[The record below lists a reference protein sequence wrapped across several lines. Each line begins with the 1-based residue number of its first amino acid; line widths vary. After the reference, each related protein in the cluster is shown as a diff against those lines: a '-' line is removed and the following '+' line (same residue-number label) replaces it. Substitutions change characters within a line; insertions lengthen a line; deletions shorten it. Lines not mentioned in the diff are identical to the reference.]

1 MYSHALVLYQFLLA
15 RKFGYNARGVDAC
28 MHIPMVNTY
37 AHISTFTDQL
47 GQRAIVQK
55 SSLDTLPES
64 IIIPFLPAGFRP
76 ETIEEALS
84 GAERY

>member
-1 MYSHALVLYQFLLA
+1 
-15 RKFGYNARGVDAC
+15 
-28 MHIPMVNTY
+28 MVNTY

-55 SSLDTLPES
+55 SSLDMLPES
-64 IIIPFLPAGFRP
+64 IIPFLPGGFRP